1 MKLPKVERLDPDTGQ
16 FEFIE
21 NLKEDTAWKLFSM
34 FSAEENIYLRT
45 VEIQAGLHKEEENP
59 HIEYD

>member
-1 MKLPKVERLDPDTGQ
+1 
-16 FEFIE
+16 
-21 NLKEDTAWKLFSM
+21 M